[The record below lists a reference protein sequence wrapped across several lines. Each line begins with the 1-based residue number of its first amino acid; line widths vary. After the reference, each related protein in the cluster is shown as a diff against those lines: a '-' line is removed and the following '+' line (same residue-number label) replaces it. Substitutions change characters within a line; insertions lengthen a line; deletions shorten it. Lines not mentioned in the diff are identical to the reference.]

1 MSNKNY
7 NKAKVLIVGAGPA
20 GLATAI
26 QLKALRPETEICVIE
41 KGAELGNHNLSGAV
55 LEAEPLHTL
64 LNSAVPGWQENAE
77 AKEVLASKINKD
89 NIMFF
94 LGRKISFNIFFAVR
108 LAKMLRLGFG
118 QMLHNGDYSVSISR
132 FTKWLGRLAKGLGVE
147 VLTGFA
153 AEDIILAPLDGSN
166 VGQKASIS
174 EKHLTGRDES
184 NSMAPAVL
192 LRRSEAMGV
201 KLVDQG
207 LDKDGNR
214 QPNFVEGETIN
225 ASFVV
230 LAEGCDGLLT
240 EKFIEKAGLRRQSP
254 QLYSVGVKE
263 LIKVSGEQY
272 NKFSCGRVV
281 HAMGFPLWT
290 PVLGPG
296 MFGGGIVYAG
306 VKEHLSVG
314 IIVGADWKYCDF
326 NPQDALSNFKEH
338 RFVKQ
343 FIEGG
348 TVVEAGAKMI
358 PEGGYHA
365 IPRDPE
371 TGTIGKGNVLILG
384 DSAGFVNMLKIKGL
398 HNAIDSGMQAAKA
411 ITETFDNREMAALRY
426 TELIDKS
433 NIAREMKSAMNFRQA
448 IAKFGPLQGMP
459 LSVFG
464 RLLPKFKIEKDYEA
478 MTTARYRL
486 RGSREFDKDTFTA
499 TAATEHREEQPSHLT
514 ILDSAICKT
523 KCTPQ
528 LNSPCITF
536 CPAGVYETIHD
547 EVKPANPSNCLHC
560 KSCQRKCPFDN
571 IRWTVPEGG
580 GGPRYKRM

>member
-1 MSNKNY
+1 MSSNNY
-7 NKAKVLIVGAGPA
+7 NQVEVLIVGAGPA

-41 KGAELGNHNLSGAV
+41 KAAELGNHNLSGTV

-64 LNSAVPGWQENAE
+64 LNSAVPGWQESAE

-118 QMLHNGDYSVSISR
+118 QMLHKGDYSVSISR
-132 FTKWLGRLAKGLGVE
+132 LTKWLSGLAKGLGVE

-153 AEDIILAPLDGSN
+153 AQDIILNKSN
-166 VGQKASIS
+166 
-174 EKHLTGRDES
+174 
-184 NSMAPAVL
+184 NMAT
-192 LRRSEAMGV
+192 GV

-254 QLYSVGVKE
+254 QLYSVGIKE
-263 LIKVSGEQY
+263 LIKVSSSQY
-272 NKFSCGRVV
+272 NKFTSGRVV

-326 NPQDALSNFKEH
+326 NPQDALTNFKEH

-411 ITETFDNREMAALRY
+411 IAETFDNREMTALRY
-426 TELIDKS
+426 TELIDQS
-433 NIAREMKSAMNFRQA
+433 NITREMKSAMNFRQA

-464 RLLPKFKIEKDYEA
+464 KLLPKFKIEKDYEA

-486 RGSREFDKDTFTA
+486 KGSREFDKDTFTA

-528 LNSPCITF
+528 FNSPCITF